1 MLVQSC
7 ELLLQPPVGLTRR
20 IRAWSG
26 RAEHGPAFAQYDRF
40 FRVER
45 STGQGVHAAAH
56 MSAVAAAARLLA
68 CSPDIEAGHARGL
81 EQALCVAAELLGI
94 SAEAEPA
101 PRSFISTAAGTLTCH
116 LRWRLGHHL
125 FFVLVQA
132 LVIAHDRIVGA
143 ASAAEVATELVHGT
157 ALFDGAQA
165 AMHLTAHMTP
175 ADYDTV
181 RETMKP
187 PNVGPRFSGLDSPD
201 HAALIAIARLA
212 GPIVMG
218 LKAHP
223 SLRAAIDEYRG
234 ALNRLYDAHAR
245 VCEHCVPSGPS
256 LLGEANSGNRGPQ
269 EVLGGLRDRF
279 HRYAQTSTVSSAT
292 APRHGA
298 TMRRIPEPEL
308 MDQPAQAAAY
318 AEADF
323 DAPDARFLEI
333 FLARFGNV
341 FTGRIAD
348 LGCGPGN
355 IALRL
360 ARDLPRC
367 EVTGVDGAASML
379 EHARLR
385 ARRFGE
391 PGSRVR
397 WVQAVLPSS
406 ALPHGAFEAVVSNSL
421 LHHLHDPTVLWRTIL
436 KIAAPGAAVLVGDL
450 RRPRTESDA
459 RDLVETYAADES
471 PVLKED
477 FFASLCAAFQPD
489 EVRAQLREEGLPLT
503 AEEVGDRHLLVWG
516 HTDSAR

>member
-1 MLVQSC
+1 M
-7 ELLLQPPVGLTRR
+7 GT
-20 IRAWSG
+20 
-26 RAEHGPAFAQYDRF
+26 
-40 FRVER
+40 
-45 STGQGVHAAAH
+45 
-56 MSAVAAAARLLA
+56 AARKRFSA
-68 CSPDIEAGHARGL
+68 DSVTASIGTHRRRPSPVR
-81 EQALCVAAELLGI
+81 
-94 SAEAEPA
+94 P
-101 PRSFISTAAGTLTCH
+101 P
-116 LRWRLGHHL
+116 
-125 FFVLVQA
+125 
-132 LVIAHDRIVGA
+132 
-143 ASAAEVATELVHGT
+143 
-157 ALFDGAQA
+157 
-165 AMHLTAHMTP
+165 P
-175 ADYDTV
+175 DTV
-181 RETMKP
+181 QPCGAFQNPSSWTNPLRRQRT
-187 PNVGPRFSGLDSPD
+187 PR
-201 HAALIAIARLA
+201 
-212 GPIVMG
+212 PI
-218 LKAHP
+218 
-223 SLRAAIDEYRG
+223 S
-234 ALNRLYDAHAR
+234 
-245 VCEHCVPSGPS
+245 
-256 LLGEANSGNRGPQ
+256 
-269 EVLGGLRDRF
+269 
-279 HRYAQTSTVSSAT
+279 
-292 APRHGA
+292 
-298 TMRRIPEPEL
+298 
-308 MDQPAQAAAY
+308 
-318 AEADF
+318 